1 MEHTSRRARP
11 HRMRT
16 LRIDDDYDHARRGR
30 GRATCRASRSWL
42 AGVRD
47 VLDIAEIDGA
57 SACSVV
63 SSLCKQAPY
72 GIQKQSGSLLALSP
86 PYVALVLLGVTGQSP
101 NLVAHPI
108 RRVRELPDR
117 RN

>member
-1 MEHTSRRARP
+1 M
-11 HRMRT
+11 
-16 LRIDDDYDHARRGR
+16 LRGVL
-30 GRATCRASRSWL
+30 TVQ
-42 AGVRD
+42 AGTVRN
-47 VLDIAEIDGA
+47 
-57 SACSVV
+57 
-63 SSLCKQAPY
+63 K
-72 GIQKQSGSLLALSP
+72 KQSGSLLALSP